1 MSFESNRTCTRD
13 FGKRP
18 ATPSTPASSP
28 RYSTTLFV
36 ALPMCLARCAKTFPS
51 PSQTT
56 APYPAGPGFPREPPS
71 ALMMT
76 IAGSFTDR
84 TPRCEPGCGHTP
96 RSAIHRLL
104 LRYAIGRYHACSVL
118 TGILDSDGIE
128 APRPTAQHV
137 YDSSH

>member
-1 MSFESNRTCTRD
+1 T
-13 FGKRP
+13 
-18 ATPSTPASSP
+18 TP
-28 RYSTTLFV
+28 
-36 ALPMCLARCAKTFPS
+36 
-51 PSQTT
+51 
-56 APYPAGPGFPREPPS
+56 PYPAGPEFPREPPS

-118 TGILDSDGIE
+118 TGILDSAGIE
-128 APRPTAQHV
+128 APRPPVQHV
-137 YDSSH
+137 YESAHTDSAVLDQSPVLGLGAESSLAAQQSQFPDLADLVQLDRKSTRLNSSHVS